1 MQQQIDISTNGL
13 YLANYLC
20 TLDGHW
26 WFERGFLVVRAY
38 NLKGDYHDTYCLGCL
53 DYPTAGDIVRC
64 MDVGAPVR
72 NIRRLLKVA
81 GELAE

>member
-1 MQQQIDISTNGL
+1 
-13 YLANYLC
+13 
-20 TLDGHW
+20 
-26 WFERGFLVVRAY
+26 VRAY

-53 DYPTAGDIVRC
+53 DYPRARDIVRC